1 MDLHALRV
9 TIKRDDTFVSP
20 HALSE
25 ALVDGLVIDDIWV
38 SLLDPAA
45 EVIEDYPTDPRGP
58 SCFMLS
64 FVNQHPVHTVIA
76 FPCKRYA
83 ANRKVPA
90 IAFLVTIYR
99 PDLRSHEWDASF
111 RVRLPRR

>member
-1 MDLHALRV
+1 MDLYALRA
-9 TIKRDDTFVSP
+9 TIQRDDTFVSP

-25 ALVDGLVIDDIWV
+25 ALADGLVIDEIWA
-38 SLLDPAA
+38 SLLDSMA
-45 EVIEDYPTDPRGP
+45 EVIEDYPTDPRGS
-58 SCFMLS
+58 SCLLLS
-64 FVNQHPVHTVIA
+64 FVNQRPVHTVIA

-83 ANRKVPA
+83 ANRQVQA

-111 RVRLPRR
+111 RVRLPRP